1 MEGLIFGIIFYGNA
15 VPSSPQIRE
24 SEFRNQGNFYL
35 WNARPWVLE
44 SGIQLKES
52 GIPSTIGNQNPS
64 CNLHDHYA
72 HAVIDTQ
79 ASKPMAR
86 SDLLQESC
94 VRRQIQRYGCQTPH
108 IRTVCFVP
116 RGGVLPYS
124 MTSFYYPCL
133 SMLIHAYM
141 AFSPPAQIPLFAPP
155 PPCSLPAPQK
165 ILHCFQFLLGRL

>member
-1 MEGLIFGIIFYGNA
+1 MERLIFGIILYGNA

-24 SEFRNQGNFYL
+24 SEFRNPGNFYL
-35 WNARPWVLE
+35 WNPRPWVLE

-64 CNLHDHYA
+64 CSLHDHYA

-116 RGGVLPYS
+116 RGGGYS
-124 MTSFYYPCL
+124 
-133 SMLIHAYM
+133 LIA
-141 AFSPPAQIPLFAPP
+141 
-155 PPCSLPAPQK
+155 
-165 ILHCFQFLLGRL
+165 

>member
-94 VRRQIQRYGCQTPH
+94 VRRPDPA
-108 IRTVCFVP
+108 IRLSNPAHTDSLLCSP
-116 RGGVLPYS
+116 GGGY
-124 MTSFYYPCL
+124 F
-133 SMLIHAYM
+133 LIA
-141 AFSPPAQIPLFAPP
+141 
-155 PPCSLPAPQK
+155 
-165 ILHCFQFLLGRL
+165 